1 MITNWNAKLYNLRS
15 AINKHDVNSTKGKLY
30 SPNITKIS
38 SLNSYQIHNSPLVWE
53 ISGIFL

>member
-1 MITNWNAKLYNLRS
+1 MITNLYIHKGNLRS
-15 AINKHDVNSTKGKLY
+15 AMNKHDVNSTKGKLY

-38 SLNSYQIHNSPLVWE
+38 SLNSYQTHNSPLVWE